1 MKREVLFPTPFY
13 WRDLPNAKQLNQYL
27 FKHIKSWHK
36 QDVKKGKP
44 TGEFKT
50 NSGYGWHS
58 ETNMNDKKEYQPLIH
73 ELFVMAEILILHTV
87 TIKHIRILIHCGLV
101 FIILKFLKTL
111 VSYL

>member
-27 FKHIKSWHK
+27 FKHIKSWYK

-58 ETNMNDKKEYQPLIH
+58 ETNMNDKKEYQPLIQ
-73 ELFVMAEILILHTV
+73 ELFTMAAMCNKDYG
-87 TIKHIRILIHCGLV
+87 IKPKL
-101 FIILKFLKTL
+101 
-111 VSYL
+111 